1 MVQEVENKIYLSVI
15 IPLYNEEENIPKLV
29 RELDDSF
36 KNFDKKFEIIII
48 DDGSCDKSF
57 QLLSQAAQKRKYI
70 RIIRFGINFG
80 QTAAISAGFH
90 AARGEIIITMDA
102 DLQNDPRDVPLL
114 LKKMEE
120 GYDIVSGWRKNRKD
134 KFLTRRLP
142 SIIANKLIS
151 WITNVALHDYGCT
164 LKAYRR
170 EIVNHID
177 LYGEMHR
184 FIPALGRWC
193 GASIAEVEVNHRE
206 RKHGKSK
213 YGLSRTFRVLL
224 DLLTVKFFLS
234 YSTRPIQIFG
244 KFGLYSFLIGLASLI
259 EVIVLK
265 VMRDRDMTGNPFLYL
280 SVLMVIIGVQ
290 FIILGLLGEIIIRTY
305 YESQKK
311 TTYIIKERI
320 N

>member
-1 MVQEVENKIYLSVI
+1 MVQEFGNDIYLSVI
-15 IPLYNEEENIPKLV
+15 IPLYNEEDNIPQLIK
-29 RELDDSF
+29 ELDAF
-36 KNFDKKFEIIII
+36 FEHFDKKFEIIII
-48 DDGSCDKSF
+48 DDGSCDESF
-57 QLLSQAAQKRKYI
+57 HLLSQYARQRSHL
-70 RIIRFGINFG
+70 RILHFGVNFG
-80 QTAAISAGFH
+80 QTAAISAGFD
-90 AARGEIIITMDA
+90 AARGKIVVTMDA
-102 DLQNDPRDVPLL
+102 DLQNDPKDIPLL
-114 LKKMEE
+114 LEKMEE
-120 GYDIVSGWRKNRKD
+120 GYDIVSGWRKKRKD
-134 KFLTRRLP
+134 TLLTRRLP
-142 SIIANKLIS
+142 STIANKLIS
-151 WITNVALHDYGCT
+151 WITNVSLHDYGCT

-170 EIVNHID
+170 EIVNHIN

-193 GASIAEVEVNHRE
+193 GASITEVGVNHRE

-213 YGLSRTFRVLL
+213 YGLSRTFRVIL

-259 EVIVLK
+259 EVVILK
-265 VMRDRDMTGNPFLYL
+265 ILRDRDMTGNPFLYL

-311 TTYIIKERI
+311 TTYIIKDKI

>member
-1 MVQEVENKIYLSVI
+1 MTQEVGNDIYLSII
-15 IPLYNEEENIPKLV
+15 IPLYNEEDNIPQLIK
-29 RELDDSF
+29 ELDDF
-36 KNFDKKFEIIII
+36 FAHFDKKFEIIII
-48 DDGSCDKSF
+48 DDGSCDQSF
-57 QLLSQAAQKRKYI
+57 HLLSQYAQERRYL
-70 RIIRFGINFG
+70 RILHFGVNFG
-80 QTAAISAGFH
+80 QTAAISAGFD
-90 AARGEIIITMDA
+90 AARGKIVVTMDA
-102 DLQNDPRDVPLL
+102 DLQNDPRDIPLL
-114 LKKMEE
+114 LEKMEE
-120 GYDIVSGWRKNRKD
+120 GCDIVSGWRKKRKD
-134 KFLTRRLP
+134 NFLTRRLP
-142 SIIANKLIS
+142 STIANKLIS
-151 WITNVALHDYGCT
+151 WITNVSLHDYGCT

-170 EIVNHID
+170 EIVNHIN

-193 GASIAEVEVNHRE
+193 GASITEVEVNHRE

-213 YGLSRTFRVLL
+213 YGLSRTFRVIL

-259 EVIVLK
+259 EVVVLK
-265 VMRDRDMTGNPFLYL
+265 ILRDRDMTGNPFLYL

-311 TTYIIKERI
+311 TTYIIKEKI